1 MLHDVDPRLTKIEA
15 LTEAGC
21 YALTFALDSG
31 EERSVVAR
39 LRDGAAV
46 LPAAA
51 VGDWPTDSASYAA
64 VVAAVQAVHA
74 ARELAGPRGRRL
86 SDVAGGWDVSLGNV
100 VLDPAGRPSCVTH
113 GELTAEPAEI
123 YRCAE
128 CGAVAGFR

>member
-1 MLHDVDPRLTKIEA
+1 MLLFVDPRLTKIEA

-21 YALTFALDSG
+21 YAVTVALTTG

-39 LRDGAAV
+39 LRDGTVV

-51 VGDWPTDSASYAA
+51 VDGWSAESAGYAA
-64 VVAAVQAVHA
+64 TVAAVEAVHA
-74 ARELAGPRGRRL
+74 ARELAAPQGRRL
-86 SDVAGGWDVSLGNV
+86 SDVVGGWDVSLGNV

-113 GELTAEPAEI
+113 GELAAEPGEI

-128 CGAVAGFR
+128 CGALAAFR